1 LRTRKAETSV
11 ARRERQFVCQ
21 ECGAVHRK
29 WQGRCESCHAWN
41 SIVEEALP
49 ERSPAGADIRGGKT
63 LPFHSLRGDDV
74 QIARVATGF
83 PELDRVLGGGIV
95 QGSAILIGGDP
106 GIGKSTLLLQVM
118 ALLSRTGQACTYIS
132 GEEAVA
138 QIRLRAHRL
147 GLSDSPLRLA
157 ASNSLRDILGS
168 LTAEA
173 RERSDAVPGG
183 VPEVLVVDSI
193 QTVYAENIESS
204 AGTVSQVRACAHE
217 LVRFAKSTGAAV
229 WLVGH
234 VTKEGQLA
242 GPRVVEHM
250 VDTVLYF
257 EGDRGHQF
265 RILRAVKNRFG
276 ATDEIAVFEMSD
288 RGLLEVSNP
297 SALFLADRDRPVSG
311 ACVFAGIEGT
321 RPLLME
327 IQALVA
333 ESGLGTPRRAVV
345 GWDNARLAMVL
356 GVLEARCGIRFG
368 ASDIFLNVAGGL
380 RVREPAADLAA
391 AAALVSALADRP
403 LPQHMVAFGEVSLA
417 GEVRPVTQMEARLKE
432 AAKLGF
438 TEALVPAGTSDLKS
452 GIAGLHLREAGH
464 LRDIVPMFA
473 LDAA

>member
-1 LRTRKAETSV
+1 M

-21 ECGAVHRK
+21 ECGAIYRK
-29 WQGRCESCHAWN
+29 WQGRCDACDAWN
-41 SIVEEALP
+41 CIVEEAGL
-49 ERSPAGADIRGGKT
+49 ERRPGGPDIAGGRA
-63 LPFHSLRGDDV
+63 LPFASLRGGEAPV
-74 QIARVATGF
+74 ARVATGM

-95 QGSAILIGGDP
+95 HGSAILIGGDP

-118 ALLSRTGQACTYIS
+118 AALASAGHPCTYIS

-138 QIRLRAHRL
+138 QIRLRGHRL

-157 ASNSLRDILGS
+157 AANSLRDILTS
-168 LTAEA
+168 LAQETG
-173 RERSDAVPGG
+173 ERQAAAGG
-183 VPEVLVVDSI
+183 IPEIVVVDSI
-193 QTVYAENIESS
+193 QTVYADGIEAA

-217 LVRFAKSTGAAV
+217 LVRHAKSSGAAV

-276 ATDEIAVFEMSD
+276 ATDEIAVFEMGD
-288 RGLLEVSNP
+288 RGLAEVANP
-297 SALFLADRDRPVSG
+297 SSLFLADRDSPVSG

-327 IQALVA
+327 LQALVA
-333 ESGLGTPRRAVV
+333 ESPLGTPRRAVV
-345 GWDNARLAMVL
+345 GWDGARLAMIL
-356 GVLEARCGIRFG
+356 AVLETRCGVRFG
-368 ASDIFLNVAGGL
+368 ASDIYLNVAGGL

-391 AAALVSALADRP
+391 AAALLSALTDQP
-403 LPQHMVAFGEVSLA
+403 LPQKMVAFGEVSLA
-417 GEVRPVTQMEARLKE
+417 GEIRPVSQMEARMKE

-438 TEALVPAGTSDLKS
+438 TEALVPAGAADTRSA
-452 GIAGLHLREAGH
+452 GAGLRLREARH

-473 LDAA
+473 AEAA

>member
-1 LRTRKAETSV
+1 M
-11 ARRERQFVCQ
+11 CQ
-21 ECGAVHRK
+21 ECGAVYRK
-29 WQGRCESCHAWN
+29 WQGRCEACQAWN
-41 SIVEEALP
+41 CIVEEALP
-49 ERSPAGADIRGGKT
+49 ERSPAGADIRGGKP
-63 LPFHSLRGDDV
+63 LPFHSLRGEDV
-74 QIARVATGF
+74 QMARVATGL

-106 GIGKSTLLLQVM
+106 GIGKSTLLLQMM
-118 ALLSRTGQACTYIS
+118 AMLSASGQACTYIS

-138 QIRLRAHRL
+138 QIRLRARRL
-147 GLSDSPLRLA
+147 GLQDAPLRLA

-173 RERSDAVPGG
+173 RERGAVPGG

-193 QTVYAENIESS
+193 QTVHADNIDAS

-217 LVRFAKSTGAAV
+217 LVRFAKSSGAAV

-276 ATDEIAVFEMSD
+276 ATDEIAAFEMSD

-333 ESGLGTPRRAVV
+333 ESTLGTPRRAVV

-368 ASDIFLNVAGGL
+368 SSDIFLNVAGGL

-391 AAALVSALADRP
+391 AAALFSALADRP

-417 GEVRPVTQMEARLKE
+417 GEVRPVAQMEARLKE

-438 TEALVPAGTSDLKS
+438 TEALVPAGTGEFRT
-452 GIAGLHLREAGH
+452 GIASMHLREAGH
-464 LRDIVPMFA
+464 LSDIVPMFS
-473 LDAA
+473 DAAA